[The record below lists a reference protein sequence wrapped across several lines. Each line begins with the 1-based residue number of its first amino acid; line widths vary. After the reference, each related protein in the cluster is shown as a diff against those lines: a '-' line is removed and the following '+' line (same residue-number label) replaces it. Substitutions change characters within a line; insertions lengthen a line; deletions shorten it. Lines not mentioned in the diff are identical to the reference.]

1 MPRIT
6 DTDLKIGHLL
16 YPEYHS
22 LARPKTRGECPTV
35 RPCPFIGCRYNLYLD
50 VNGDLSANA
59 TPWMPNEVY
68 DQPVSNCALDIAEE
82 DGKSLEEIAAILKI
96 TRERVRQ
103 IIESGLAKM
112 KQQVPYSLH
121 RHLTVVK

>member
-22 LARPKTRGECPTV
+22 LKRPTKRDECPPM

-50 VNGDLSANA
+50 INGDLGKDAA
-59 TPWMPNEVY
+59 PWEGA
-68 DQPVSNCALDIAEE
+68 NCALDIAEE
-82 DGKSLEEIAAILKI
+82 GPKSLEELAAILKI

-103 IIESGLAKM
+103 IVEAGMAKLQP
-112 KQQVPYSLH
+112 KIPYALH
-121 RHLTVVK
+121 RHLKVLP

>member
-22 LARPKTRGECPTV
+22 LQRPTVRSECPPV

-50 VNGDLSANA
+50 NNGDLSDNSA
-59 TPWMPNEVY
+59 PWEQLTV
-68 DQPVSNCALDIAEE
+68 DGRDVSNCSLDVAAEG
-82 DGKSLEEIAAILKI
+82 GKTPDELAAMLGVSRQRVEQIIAAGLEKLRDKI
-96 TRERVRQ
+96 
-103 IIESGLAKM
+103 
-112 KQQVPYSLH
+112 PYSLH
-121 RHLTVVK
+121 RHLKVI